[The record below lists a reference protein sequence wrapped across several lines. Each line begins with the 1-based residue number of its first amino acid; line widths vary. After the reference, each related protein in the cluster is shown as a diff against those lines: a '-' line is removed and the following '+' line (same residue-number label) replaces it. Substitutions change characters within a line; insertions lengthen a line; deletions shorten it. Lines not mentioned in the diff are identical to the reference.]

1 MHCPWTLVS
10 ACVDNLPASENSP
23 RVPVY
28 VTTLQQ
34 NSQPHQAEAIGAPK
48 IIVRNEASIELIG
61 SVIPPLQCAFLLHIG
76 RCPARLYRRALS
88 QSFWKPQA
96 Q

>member
-28 VTTLQQ
+28 DTTLQQ
-34 NSQPHQAEAIGAPK
+34 NSQPHQAKAIGAPK
-48 IIVRNEASIELIG
+48 IIVRNEASI
-61 SVIPPLQCAFLLHIG
+61 
-76 RCPARLYRRALS
+76 
-88 QSFWKPQA
+88 
-96 Q
+96 